1 MNTLLINEFKLHYA
15 DKSENTLKRYEK
27 SVKEFYEFMTTKRGC
42 QTEEEIVNKTDWSC
56 CQMFRNGLIAK
67 DLNPKTVNN
76 YLSGLR
82 TYFNF
87 LVLTRHIE
95 KNPFTQ
101 VEQVSTKSVAEYD
114 RPYIKGQDFDKLIQT
129 IQTKVVGKKQD
140 AFELTSTRDSLAVSI
155 LLTCGLRI
163 SELLNIKD
171 GDIDENTGVLTV
183 LGKGRKVRKVK
194 IGTDNLTRLQE
205 YLYVRKT
212 YSQCDYLFV
221 NRYGNK
227 ITPQAMNKNL
237 KKYLERAGLNTDVS
251 PHGLRH
257 SCATNYLQNKGVDIM
272 QISKLLGH
280 SNVQTTQIYARVS
293 DDLDFIK

>member
-27 SVKEFYEFMTTKRGC
+27 SVKEFYEFMTAKRGC

-87 LVLTRHIE
+87 LVLTRRID

-114 RPYIKGQDFDKLIQT
+114 RPYIEGQDFDKLIQT

-257 SCATNYLQNKGVDIM
+257 SCASKYINEGVLPVNV
-272 QISKLLGH
+272 QKLLGH
-280 SNVQTTQIYARVS
+280 SSLDTTMKYYVTVK
-293 DDLDFIK
+293 DDFNFIN

>member
-27 SVKEFYEFMTTKRGC
+27 SVKEFYEFMATKRGC

-67 DLNPKTVNN
+67 NLNPKTVNN

-114 RPYIKGQDFDKLIQT
+114 RPYIEGQDFDKLIQT

-205 YLYVRKT
+205 YLYVRKS
-212 YSQCDYLFV
+212 YSKCDYLFV

-257 SCATNYLQNKGVDIM
+257 SCASKYINEGVLPVNV
-272 QISKLLGH
+272 QKLLGH
-280 SNVQTTQIYARVS
+280 SSLDTTMKYYVTVK
-293 DDLDFIK
+293 DDFNFIN

>member
-27 SVKEFYEFMTTKRGC
+27 SVKEFYEFMATKRGC

-67 DLNPKTVNN
+67 NLNPKTVNN

-114 RPYIKGQDFDKLIQT
+114 RPYIEGQDFDKLIQT

-183 LGKGRKVRKVK
+183 LGKGRKVRRVK

-205 YLYVRKT
+205 YLYVRKS
-212 YSQCDYLFV
+212 YSKCDYLFV

-257 SCATNYLQNKGVDIM
+257 SCASKYINEGVLPVNV
-272 QISKLLGH
+272 QKLLGH
-280 SNVQTTQIYARVS
+280 SSLDTTMKYYVTVK
-293 DDLDFIK
+293 DDFNFIN

>member
-114 RPYIKGQDFDKLIQT
+114 RPYIEGQDFDKLIQT

-205 YLYVRKT
+205 YLYVRKS
-212 YSQCDYLFV
+212 YSKCDYLFV

-227 ITPQAMNKNL
+227 ITPQAMNNNL
-237 KKYLERAGLNTDVS
+237 KKYL
-251 PHGLRH
+251 
-257 SCATNYLQNKGVDIM
+257 
-272 QISKLLGH
+272 
-280 SNVQTTQIYARVS
+280 
-293 DDLDFIK
+293 

>member
-101 VEQVSTKSVAEYD
+101 VEQVTTKSVAEYD
-114 RPYIKGQDFDKLIQT
+114 RPYIEGQDFDKLIQT

-212 YSQCDYLFV
+212 YSQCDYLLV

-227 ITPQAMNKNL
+227 ITPQAMNKN
-237 KKYLERAGLNTDVS
+237 
-251 PHGLRH
+251 
-257 SCATNYLQNKGVDIM
+257 
-272 QISKLLGH
+272 
-280 SNVQTTQIYARVS
+280 
-293 DDLDFIK
+293 